1 MAGIVGVLVLLLV
14 LAVLFNIASSREKVI
29 RELGEQSAQQ
39 GRDIA
44 ALRQVMDAVAD
55 RVLLSR
61 EQRRVK

>member
-14 LAVLFNIASSREKVI
+14 LAVLFSIASSREKVI

>member
-1 MAGIVGVLVLLLV
+1 MASIVGGLVLLLV

-29 RELGEQSAQQ
+29 RELREQSAQQ

-61 EQRRVK
+61 EQRRV